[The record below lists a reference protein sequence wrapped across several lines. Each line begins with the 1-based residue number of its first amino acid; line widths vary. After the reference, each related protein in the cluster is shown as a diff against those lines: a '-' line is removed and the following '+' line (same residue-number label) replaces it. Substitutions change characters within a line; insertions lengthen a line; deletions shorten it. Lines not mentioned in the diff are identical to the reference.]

1 MPLSSLASWT
11 RRSAL
16 ALALTGGASLA
27 HAAGGAV
34 AVDVELAL
42 AVDVSRSMDDDEQRL
57 QREGYVEAFR
67 AKTFHDAVKAGA
79 HGRIAVAYMEW
90 AGADDQKIVIPFTVI
105 DGPQAALDFAARLEA
120 APIGRMSRTSISRA
134 IAAATAMFVE
144 NGFSGVR
151 RVIDISG
158 DGPNNAGRAGGDGGA
173 RGGLAA
179 GLRHQ
184 RPAAD
189 AQAAKLGAMGRDRR
203 SRHLLRGL
211 RDRGTGRLL
220 DPDQGAGRIR
230 RGDAQE
236 ADDGD
241 RHAGAVRRRCRKRA
255 GAARRLPDRR
265 NDVATDVG
273 QLSMAEPSPRLRL
286 ALVAHD
292 AKKSAMTD
300 WAARHEDFLARCDL
314 VATGTTGA
322 RIAERCRRLAPTC
335 GKSGP
340 LGGDQQIGA
349 RLAEGLIDALIFFV
363 DPLSPHPHDVDVK
376 ALMRVALVYDTPLA
390 LSASAADLIIE
401 ALERRPVPSP

>member
-158 DGPNNAGRAGGDGGA
+158 DGPNNAGPVVTAAREAALRRGFVINGLPLMLKRPNSGRWGEIDDLDIYYEDCVIGGPGAFSIPIRARDEFVEATRKKLMMEIAMPAPSGVV
-173 RGGLAA
+173 AA
-179 GLRHQ
+179 S
-184 RPAAD
+184 
-189 AQAAKLGAMGRDRR
+189 AQAPRVDCRIGEMMWRR
-203 SRHLLRGL
+203 MW
-211 RDRGTGRLL
+211 D
-220 DPDQGAGRIR
+220 
-230 RGDAQE
+230 
-236 ADDGD
+236 
-241 RHAGAVRRRCRKRA
+241 
-255 GAARRLPDRR
+255 
-265 NDVATDVG
+265 N
-273 QLSMAEPSPRLRL
+273 
-286 ALVAHD
+286 
-292 AKKSAMTD
+292 
-300 WAARHEDFLARCDL
+300 
-314 VATGTTGA
+314 
-322 RIAERCRRLAPTC
+322 
-335 GKSGP
+335 
-340 LGGDQQIGA
+340 
-349 RLAEGLIDALIFFV
+349 
-363 DPLSPHPHDVDVK
+363 
-376 ALMRVALVYDTPLA
+376 
-390 LSASAADLIIE
+390 
-401 ALERRPVPSP
+401 